1 MIAKLTDKNTIVEV
15 EALLVIKADTND
27 ADYVHNIVTIE
38 TAKKKKQIQELLERV
53 VPVLDAEGDHNW
65 ENGDQ
70 GDSAEEY
77 VLEGKLTEADADS
90 FGDLVPYAEYG
101 IHSIEDITLY
111 DVINKK
117 EY

>member
-1 MIAKLTDKNTIVEV
+1 MRATLTSKDTIISTES
-15 EALLVIKADTND
+15 LLIIKADTND
-27 ADYVHNIVTIE
+27 ADYIHNIITIE
-38 TAKKKKQIQELLERV
+38 SAEKKKQIQELLKRI

-77 VLEGKLTEADADS
+77 VKEGKMTEADADY
-90 FGDLVPYAEYG
+90 FGELVPYAEYG
-101 IHSIEDITLY
+101 IHSIEDIILY
-111 DVINKK
+111 DVINKE